1 MNEIEFRK
9 RVLADPGNPDQEIL
23 GAARQNPV
31 LQDFLEQAQ
40 QLDLNLSAI
49 VDGFPVPNDLQARLL
64 AIPAQ
69 DDSAAADSNVVALPA
84 RRKPRWQAMAIAACL
99 LLAVGITMT
108 LNNDASPSS
117 ADLAMGNQA
126 LAHLYHESPQ
136 LAAMSIGEM
145 DRSFGFDEIN
155 SVMMQAGS
163 ELTNVSLPNELPV
176 RYANPCLIVPGFQSA
191 HLILQSDSGPLSV
204 MVINNSPVEQEFRV
218 NDERFSGL
226 VIPMEK
232 GNLILISERPEA
244 LDSYR
249 GTLTASV
256 GWTI

>member
-9 RVLADPGNPDQEIL
+9 RVLAEPGNPDQDIL
-23 GAARQNPV
+23 DAARQNPV
-31 LQDFLEQAQ
+31 FQDFLEQAQ
-40 QLDLNLSAI
+40 RLDQNLNAMVSEL
-49 VDGFPVPNDLQARLL
+49 PVPGDLRARLM

-69 DDSAAADSNVVALPA
+69 TDSSAAVNNVVALPA
-84 RRKPRWQAMAIAACL
+84 RRKPRLQALAVAACL
-99 LLAVGITMT
+99 LLAIGITMT
-108 LNNDASPSS
+108 LNRDAAPSA
-117 ADLAMGNQA
+117 ADFAMGNQA
-126 LAHLYHESPQ
+126 LAHLYHENPQ
-136 LAAMSIGEM
+136 LAAMSTGEL
-145 DRSFGFDEIN
+145 DRNFGLEEIN

-163 ELTNVSLPNELPV
+163 ELTNASLPSELPV

-218 NDERFSGL
+218 NDDRFSGL

-256 GWTI
+256 SWTI